1 MHSKPRL
8 LSQFPGN
15 FPVLDPFVAAKES
28 QSEYEAS
35 QSKEYSLEESIQAS
49 ESASLFT
56 SESLLVEQSEIMS

>member
-1 MHSKPRL
+1 MS
-8 LSQFPGN
+8 LSESQRESLSLS
-15 FPVLDPFVAAKES
+15 VLAVKER

-56 SESLLVEQSEIMS
+56 SEALLVEQSEIMS